1 MKKYVLL
8 TAFAYLIAVTSFGQR
23 FSKSLKDTPGMVS
36 YTMRNEFAKDMP
48 GTLDKIKA
56 MGITNMEFSSLFGKT
71 AAEIRA
77 ELDKRGMRCTSHG
90 VSYDDLMKKIE
101 TVAQNAKTLGANY
114 VRLAW
119 IPHEGKY
126 TLDAAKKTVSEF
138 NQIGKQLKDQ
148 GLEFVYHN
156 HGFEFEPH
164 ENGTLFDY
172 IVQNTNPAY
181 VNFEMDIL
189 WVYFPGQDPAKLL
202 AKYPKRFKLMHLK
215 DLKKGIEGNMSG
227 GTPPENDVALGSGQI
242 NLPAVLKAAQKS
254 DIEHFY
260 IEDESPSAQQQV
272 PQSLAYLK
280 KI

>member
-1 MKKYVLL
+1 MKRFFLL
-8 TAFAYLIAVTSFGQR
+8 TTVAFLLAEMSFGQR

-48 GTLDKIKA
+48 GTLDKIKS
-56 MGITNMEFSSLFGKT
+56 MDITNIEFSSLFGKT

-90 VSYDDLMKKIE
+90 VGYDDLMKKMDKVVE
-101 TVAQNAKTLGANY
+101 NAKTLGAKY

-119 IPHEGKY
+119 IPHEGTF

-138 NQIGKQLKDQ
+138 NQIGKQLKDK

-156 HGFEFEPH
+156 HGFEFEPY

-172 IVQNTNPAY
+172 IVQNTDPEA
-181 VNFEMDIL
+181 VSFEMDVL

-202 AKYPKRFKLMHLK
+202 AKYPKRFKLMHMK
-215 DLKKGIEGNMSG
+215 DLKKGVQGNMSG
-227 GTPPENDVALGSGQI
+227 GTPPENDVALGTGQI
-242 NLPAVLKAAQKS
+242 NLPAVLKAARKS
-254 DIEHFY
+254 SIEYFY
-260 IEDESPSAQQQV
+260 IEDESPAAQQQV

-280 KI
+280 TI

>member
-1 MKKYVLL
+1 M
-8 TAFAYLIAVTSFGQR
+8 AYLIAVTSFGQR
-23 FSKSLKDTPGMVS
+23 FSKTLKDTPGMVS
-36 YTMRNEFAKDMP
+36 YTMRNEFAKDIP
-48 GTLDKIKA
+48 GTLDKIQS
-56 MGITNMEFSSLFGKT
+56 MGITNIEFSSLFGKT
-71 AAEIRA
+71 AAEIRT
-77 ELDKRGMRCTSHG
+77 ELDKRGMTCTSHG
-90 VSYDDLMKKIE
+90 VGYDDLMKKMDM
-101 TVAQNAKTLGANY
+101 VVQNAKTLGAKY

-126 TLDAAKKTVSEF
+126 TLEAAKKTVEDF
-138 NQIGKQLKDQ
+138 NQIGKQLKDK
-148 GLEFVYHN
+148 GLLFVYHN
-156 HGFEFEPH
+156 HGFEFEPY
-164 ENGTLFDY
+164 ESGTLFDY
-172 IVQNTNPAY
+172 IVQKTDPAY
-181 VNFEMDIL
+181 VSFEMDIL

-215 DLKKGIEGNMSG
+215 DLKKGIQGNLSG
-227 GTPPENDVALGSGQI
+227 GTPPENDVALGTGQI